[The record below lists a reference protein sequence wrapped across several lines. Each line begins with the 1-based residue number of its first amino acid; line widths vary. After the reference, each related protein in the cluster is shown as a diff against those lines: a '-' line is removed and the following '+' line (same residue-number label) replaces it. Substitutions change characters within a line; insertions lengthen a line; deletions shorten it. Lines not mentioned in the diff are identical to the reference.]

1 MEDVFCKIIKGEI
14 PSTKIY
20 EDDDVL
26 AIMDISQCTKGHAL
40 VMPKAHCESI
50 LDCPKYLL
58 EKVFEVAQMVAKAEI
73 KAFGALGVN
82 ILTNAK
88 EAAGQSVIHFHV
100 HVLPRY
106 GENDGLNIV
115 FSDHEPNFEAI
126 GERCEK
132 LKEALNDR
140 R

>member
-1 MEDVFCKIIKGEI
+1 MKDVFCKIIDNEI

-40 VMPKAHCESI
+40 VMPKKHCESI
-50 LDCPKYLL
+50 LDCPPETLT
-58 EKVFEVAQMVAKAEI
+58 KVYKIAQEIANADI

-88 EAAGQSVIHFHV
+88 EAAGQSVNHFHV

-106 GENDGLNIV
+106 GANDGLEIR
-115 FSDHEPNFEAI
+115 FTDHEPDFALI
-126 GERCEK
+126 SERAEK
-132 LKEALNDR
+132 IKEAMNGK
-140 R
+140 